1 MGVSVVVLCRL
12 EVINERPLNSQK
24 KRTVVLTEKAAK
36 DTFQY
41 VSISGY
47 KLPPPPPQTPDPST
61 RPSVYTAQSPPS
73 SFRNKGRWNYKSMY
87 S

>member
-47 KLPPPPPQTPDPST
+47 KLPPSTTTDTRSIHPPFCLHST
-61 RPSVYTAQSPPS
+61 ITAFQLP
-73 SFRNKGRWNYKSMY
+73 K
-87 S
+87 